1 VTALRVSRTQCAVI
15 FAIFLGSLL
24 CFSQLGFRG
33 TITVQSQPNLR
44 EGWAV
49 LLEMNDYPDP
59 ITDLSTDFSDSTKWN
74 ATLHSLGW
82 QTHHI
87 QFYHGFLD
95 QYVGEAALQFL
106 ALNAD
111 ANDIVLFFIF
121 AHGNWIRD
129 HMQWHLWFPT
139 RWAEI
144 QSQEKL
150 LVVSACNSEEMIEPL
165 TNDSAPHIHMA
176 AAQKDGGYAW
186 AGLPEEGLPII
197 GEVFNHYFTNALV
210 NASADQDSNGE
221 ICVEEAFAFASP
233 LSQEYITTVVF
244 PAFPDYAD
252 SCNDTAPQPVIDDAY
267 PGNFSLAVEPGDP
280 PLIPSML
287 TPAELGVIL
296 VTIVT
301 LVAVVAIWLSIRQRR
316 RAVQLP
322 L

>member
-1 VTALRVSRTQCAVI
+1 VTALRTLRDNCGTI

-24 CFSQLGFRG
+24 CFSIIGIQRELV
-33 TITVQSQPNLR
+33 TVQSQPNVR

-59 ITDLSTDFSDSTKWN
+59 ITDLSTNYSDSAKWN

-87 QFYHGFLD
+87 QFYNGFID
-95 QYVGEAALQFL
+95 QNVGEVALRFL

-121 AHGNWIRD
+121 AHGSWIRD

-139 RWAEI
+139 QWAGLL
-144 QSQEKL
+144 SQEKL
-150 LVVSACNSEEMIEPL
+150 LVVSACNSEALIEPL
-165 TNDSAPHIHMA
+165 TNDPSPHIHMA
-176 AAQKDGGYAW
+176 ATQQDGGYAW

-197 GEVFNHYFTNALV
+197 GEVFNHFFTNALV

-221 ICVEEAFAFASP
+221 ICVEEAFDFASP
-233 LSQEYITTVVF
+233 LSQTYITTIVF

-252 SCNDTAPQPVIDDAY
+252 SCNNTAPQPVIDDAY
-267 PGNFSLAVEPGDP
+267 PGNFSLEVEPGDP
-280 PLIPSML
+280 PLIPSIWSPL
-287 TPAELGVIL
+287 EIGVLL

-301 LVAVVAIWLSIRQRR
+301 FVVVVVLGLSIRQRR
-316 RAVQLP
+316 RTGS
-322 L
+322 

>member
-1 VTALRVSRTQCAVI
+1 MTALRISRIQCVVI
-15 FAIFLGSLL
+15 FVIFLGSFL
-24 CFSQLGFRG
+24 CCPQLGFQRG
-33 TITVQSQPNLR
+33 IITVQSQPNLR

-59 ITDLSTDFSDSTKWN
+59 ITDLSTDFSDSAKWN
-74 ATLHSLGW
+74 TTLQSLGW

-95 QYVGEAALQFL
+95 QYVGETALRFL

-121 AHGNWIRD
+121 AHGSWIRD

-139 RWAEI
+139 QWAEL

-150 LVVSACNSEEMIEPL
+150 LMVSACNSEEIIEPL
-165 TNDSAPHIHMA
+165 INDPAPHIHLA
-176 AAQKDGGYAW
+176 AAQGDGGYAW

-197 GEVFNHYFTNALV
+197 GEVFNHFLTNALV

-252 SCNDTAPQPVIDDAY
+252 SCNNTAPQPVIHDAY
-267 PGNFSLAVEPGDP
+267 PGNFSLEVELADL

-287 TPAELGVIL
+287 SPVELGAILITIVIL
-296 VTIVT
+296 A
-301 LVAVVAIWLSIRQRR
+301 AVVTIWLSIRQKRR
-316 RAVQLP
+316 VVQ
-322 L
+322 